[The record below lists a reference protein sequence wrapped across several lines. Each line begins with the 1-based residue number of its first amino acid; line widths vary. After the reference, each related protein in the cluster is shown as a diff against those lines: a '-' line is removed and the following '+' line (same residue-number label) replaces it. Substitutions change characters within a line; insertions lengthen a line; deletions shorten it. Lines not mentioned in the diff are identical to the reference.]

1 MLATDIVSKS
11 SVTFL
16 LSLKYREKFWSTC
29 SRQNHYITCKNK
41 YRSTT
46 VLEEILL
53 DLHHHIARLAWL
65 IQEYLFLVKK
75 LIRTSTEN

>member
-1 MLATDIVSKS
+1 MPKIAK
-11 SVTFL
+11 
-16 LSLKYREKFWSTC
+16 
-29 SRQNHYITCKNK
+29 KNSGVVVVDMQK
-41 YRSTT
+41 QAQINYT

-75 LIRTSTEN
+75 LIRTSTRN

>member
-1 MLATDIVSKS
+1 M
-11 SVTFL
+11 
-16 LSLKYREKFWSTC
+16 
-29 SRQNHYITCKNK
+29 TCKNK
-41 YRSTT
+41 HRSTA

-75 LIRTSTEN
+75 VTRTNTENSVEVGLFVTSLIHLVLFIQIQSNS

>member
-1 MLATDIVSKS
+1 MAWNSKH
-11 SVTFL
+11 
-16 LSLKYREKFWSTC
+16 RP
-29 SRQNHYITCKNK
+29 
-41 YRSTT
+41 TT

-75 LIRTSTEN
+75 